1 MDKCL
6 KPIPS
11 FSSEAEER
19 RFWESNDSF
28 DYVDWDKA
36 TRVRFPNLVVRSL
49 DRSSS
54 SAVAPADG
62 NSPVAAADDADD

>member
-1 MDKCL
+1 MDKRL
-6 KPIPS
+6 KPIPR
-11 FSSEAEER
+11 FDTEAEER
-19 RFWESNDSF
+19 HFWENNDSF

-49 DRSSS
+49 DRASS

-62 NSPVAAADDADD
+62 NASVAAADD